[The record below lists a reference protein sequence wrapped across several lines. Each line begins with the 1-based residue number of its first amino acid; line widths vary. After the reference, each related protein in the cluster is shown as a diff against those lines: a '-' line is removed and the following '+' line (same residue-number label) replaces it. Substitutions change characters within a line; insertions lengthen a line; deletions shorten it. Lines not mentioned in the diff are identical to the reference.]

1 MRAGVDIG
9 GTFTDLCIAGPDG
22 IVAIGKALGTPAAP
36 AESVETVLQ
45 DALARGAWR
54 RDEPAPG
61 APAASGA
68 AGESGAGDAAG
79 TPGAAGA
86 AATGGAPRAGGAAGA
101 LSQVVH
107 ATTLVTNALIERK
120 GAKVALL
127 ATAGFRDVI
136 ELARERRPDI
146 YRLDVWRPEPLVP
159 RHLRFDV
166 TERTLAD
173 GTIERAV
180 DEADVAALARELAE
194 RGIEAIAICFLHSY
208 VNPGNEQR
216 ARAAVERAAPG
227 LRVAMSSDVAPEIR
241 EYERTQTTAASVY
254 VQDRVVR
261 YLADLEERL
270 EGLGAGNRLRV
281 MLSNG
286 GVATAEDAAAR
297 PIRMLESGP
306 AAGALAAARFAGV
319 NGYANLMSFDMGGT
333 TAKLCL
339 IEDGRPLVTHEFEAA
354 RTDRF
359 TRGSGLPIKTPTIDM
374 IEIGVGGG
382 SLAHVDTL
390 GLLACGPES
399 AGADPGPA
407 CYGGGGTKPT
417 VTDADL
423 VLGYLDPGF
432 FLGGEMSLDVEA
444 ARRAIETH
452 IAKPLNLSI
461 EEAAWGIHR
470 LVNEDMASAAR
481 VHAAERGH
489 DATGLP
495 LFAFGGAGPVHA
507 FGVGRAL
514 GTTTVIV
521 PAAAGVMSSVGVLAA
536 PLAADGVRSRL
547 EPVDDGTLKRVEPL
561 FAELEQRNAEVLAHS
576 GVTDITH
583 ERSVDMRYVGQG
595 FEVTVPLE
603 GQDLKAA
610 FEAAYVRAH
619 GRTGPDVPIEAISWR
634 VLSRGPDPELRL
646 VAAPAG
652 GGDALKGTRDV
663 YFDDGFVATPIYD
676 RYRMAVGTRID
687 GPAIV
692 EERESTTVVGRDATA
707 RVAEDGSLIMEMT
720 A

>member
-1 MRAGVDIG
+1 VRAGVDIG
-9 GTFTDLCIAGPDG
+9 GTFTDLCLAGPDG
-22 IVAIGKALGTPAAP
+22 IVAIGKALGTPSAP
-36 AESVETVLQ
+36 ADSVETVLR
-45 DALARGAWR
+45 DTLAREGF
-54 RDEPAPG
+54 G
-61 APAASGA
+61 G
-68 AGESGAGDAAG
+68 GDL
-79 TPGAAGA
+79 T
-86 AATGGAPRAGGAAGA
+86 
-101 LSQVVH
+101 QVVH

-127 ATAGFRDVI
+127 ATQGFRDVM

-166 TERTLAD
+166 AERTLAD
-173 GTIERAV
+173 GTIEQPV
-180 DEADVAALARELAE
+180 DEAEVEALAGELAA

-208 VNPGNEQR
+208 ADPDNER
-216 ARAAVERAAPG
+216 KARAAVERAAPE
-227 LRVAMSSDVAPEIR
+227 LRVAISSDVAPEIR

-254 VQDRVVR
+254 VQDLVVR
-261 YLADLEERL
+261 YLTDLEQRL
-270 EGLGAGNRLRV
+270 AGLGAPDRLRV

-286 GVATAEDAAAR
+286 GVATAPDAAER

-306 AAGALAAARFAGV
+306 AAGALAAAKFAGA
-319 NGYANLMSFDMGGT
+319 NGYADLMSFDMGGT

-382 SLAHVDTL
+382 SLAHVDPL

-407 CYGGGGTKPT
+407 CYGGGGTLPT

-432 FLGGEMSLDVEA
+432 FLGGEMRLDVEA
-444 ARRAIETH
+444 AKAAIRTH
-452 IAKPLNLSI
+452 IAEPLGLSV

-507 FGVGRAL
+507 FGVGAAL

-536 PLAADGVRSRL
+536 PLATDAVRSRL
-547 EPVDDGTLKRVEPL
+547 EPVDEQTLERVEPL
-561 FAELEQRNAEVLAHS
+561 FAELEREGAAILSSS

-595 FEVTVPLE
+595 FEVTVPVTAGE
-603 GQDLKAA
+603 DLVGA

-619 GRTGPDVPIEAISWR
+619 GRRGPDVPIEAISWR
-634 VLSRGPDPELRL
+634 VLSRGPDPALRL
-646 VAAPAG
+646 LAAPAG
-652 GGDALKGTRDV
+652 HGDALKGTRDV
-663 YFDDGFVATPIYD
+663 YVDGAYRETPIYD
-676 RYRMAVGTRID
+676 RYRMGVGAQIE

-692 EERESTTVVGRDATA
+692 EERESTTVVGAGATA
-707 RVAEDGSLIMEMT
+707 RVTDDGSLIMTRAARSHDLAGTRLAAPSRGASEERT
-720 A
+720 

>member
-1 MRAGVDIG
+1 VRAGVDIG

-22 IVAIGKALGTPAAP
+22 IVAIGKALTTPAVP
-36 AESVETVLQ
+36 ADSVEAVLR
-45 DALARGAWR
+45 DALERERVG
-54 RDEPAPG
+54 G
-61 APAASGA
+61 
-68 AGESGAGDAAG
+68 GEL
-79 TPGAAGA
+79 T
-86 AATGGAPRAGGAAGA
+86 
-101 LSQVVH
+101 QVVH

-120 GAKVALL
+120 GARVALL
-127 ATAGFRDVI
+127 ATRGFRDVM

-166 TERTLAD
+166 GERTLAD
-173 GTIERAV
+173 GTVEQPLE
-180 DEADVAALARELAE
+180 EAEVEDLARELAA
-194 RGIEAIAICFLHSY
+194 RGIEAVAICFLHSFA
-208 VNPGNEQR
+208 NPANEHA
-216 ARAAVERAAPG
+216 ARAAVERAAPD
-227 LRVAMSSDVAPEIR
+227 LRVALSSDVAPEIR

-261 YLADLEERL
+261 YLADLEARL
-270 EGLGAGNRLRV
+270 SALGAPERLRV

-286 GVATAEDAAAR
+286 GVATARDAAAR
-297 PIRMLESGP
+297 PIRLLESGP
-306 AAGALAAARFAGV
+306 AAGALAAARFAAF
-319 NGYANLMSFDMGGT
+319 NGFTNLMSFDMGGT

-382 SLAHVDTL
+382 SLAHVDAL

-407 CYGGGGTKPT
+407 CYGAGGTRPT

-423 VLGYLDPGF
+423 VLGYLDAGF
-432 FLGGEMSLDVEA
+432 FLGGEMRLDADAARAAIREHVAEPLGLTVEA
-444 ARRAIETH
+444 
-452 IAKPLNLSI
+452 
-461 EEAAWGIHR
+461 AAWGIHR
-470 LVNEDMASAAR
+470 LVDEDMASAAR

-507 FGVGRAL
+507 FGVAAAL
-514 GTTTVIV
+514 GARTVIV
-521 PAAAGVMSSVGVLAA
+521 PAAAGVMSAIGVLAA
-536 PLAADGVRSRL
+536 PLATDGVRSRL
-547 EPVDDGTLKRVEPL
+547 EPVDEDTLARMEPL
-561 FAELEQRNAEVLAHS
+561 FAELEAQGAEVLSAS
-576 GVTDITH
+576 GVSGIAH

-595 FEVTVPLE
+595 FEVTVPVTPGE
-603 GQDLKAA
+603 DLRAA

-619 GRTGPDVPIEAISWR
+619 GRVGPDVPVEAISWR
-634 VLSRGPDPELRL
+634 VLSRGPDPDLRL
-646 VAAPAG
+646 IALSVPTHPG
-652 GGDALKGTRDV
+652 TGDARKGTRAV
-663 YFDDGFVATPIYD
+663 YFDDGYAETPIHD
-676 RYRMAVGTRID
+676 RYRMGPGTTLA

-692 EERESTTVVGRDATA
+692 EERESTTVVGPGATA
-707 RVAEDGSLIMEMT
+707 RVAEDGSLIVEL
-720 A
+720 AA

>member
-1 MRAGVDIG
+1 MR
-9 GTFTDLCIAGPDG
+9 
-22 IVAIGKALGTPAAP
+22 
-36 AESVETVLQ
+36 
-45 DALARGAWR
+45 R
-54 RDEPAPG
+54 RE
-61 APAASGA
+61 
-68 AGESGAGDAAG
+68 
-79 TPGAAGA
+79 
-86 AATGGAPRAGGAAGA
+86 
-101 LSQVVH
+101 
-107 ATTLVTNALIERK
+107 
-120 GAKVALL
+120 
-127 ATAGFRDVI
+127 
-136 ELARERRPDI
+136 
-146 YRLDVWRPEPLVP
+146 
-159 RHLRFDV
+159 
-166 TERTLAD
+166 
-173 GTIERAV
+173 
-180 DEADVAALARELAE
+180 
-194 RGIEAIAICFLHSY
+194 
-208 VNPGNEQR
+208 
-216 ARAAVERAAPG
+216 
-227 LRVAMSSDVAPEIR
+227 LRVAISSDVAPEIR

-270 EGLGAGNRLRV
+270 SSLGAHDRLRV

-286 GVATAEDAAAR
+286 GVATAKDAAAR

-306 AAGALAAARFAGV
+306 AAGALGAARFAGL
-319 NGYANLMSFDMGGT
+319 NGFKDLMSFDMGGT

-407 CYGGGGTKPT
+407 CYGGGGTLPT

-432 FLGGEMSLDVEA
+432 FLGGEMTLDVEA
-444 ARRAIETH
+444 ARTAIRTH
-452 IAKPLNLSI
+452 IAEPLGLTV
-461 EEAAWGIHR
+461 EQAAWGIHR

-507 FGVGRAL
+507 FGVGASL

-536 PLAADGVRSRL
+536 PLATDAVRSRL
-547 EPVDDGTLKRVEPL
+547 EPVDDETLSRVEPL
-561 FAELEQRNAEVLAHS
+561 FAELEQEGAAILAALRASTRHRPRALDRHALRRPGLRGHRPRHPGRGPQARLRG
-576 GVTDITH
+576 GV
-583 ERSVDMRYVGQG
+583 RPRPRPQG
-595 FEVTVPLE
+595 PGRPDRGDQL
-603 GQDLKAA
+603 A
-610 FEAAYVRAH
+610 RAH
-619 GRTGPDVPIEAISWR
+619 PRPGPRPAAR
-634 VLSRGPDPELRL
+634 RR
-646 VAAPAG
+646 AAPAT
-652 GGDALKGTRDV
+652 AKPVKGTRDV
-663 YFDDGFVATPIYD
+663 YFDDGFVDTPIYD
-676 RYRMAVGTRID
+676 RYRMGPGTRID

-692 EERESTTVVGRDATA
+692 EERESTSVVGPGATA
-707 RVAEDGSLIMEMT
+707 RVAEDGSLIIEVV

>member
-22 IVAIGKALGTPAAP
+22 IVAIGKALTTPSAP
-36 AESVETVLQ
+36 ADSVETVLR
-45 DALARGAWR
+45 DALKREAY
-54 RDEPAPG
+54 
-61 APAASGA
+61 
-68 AGESGAGDAAG
+68 
-79 TPGAAGA
+79 
-86 AATGGAPRAGGAAGA
+86 A

-166 TERTLAD
+166 KERTLAD
-173 GTIERAV
+173 GEIEQPL
-180 DEADVAALARELAE
+180 DEQEVAALATELAE

-208 VNPGNEQR
+208 MNPANEQK
-216 ARAAVERAAPG
+216 ARAAVERAAPQ
-227 LRVAMSSDVAPEIR
+227 LRVAISSDVAPEIR
-241 EYERTQTTAASVY
+241 EYERTQTTVASVY
-254 VQDRVVR
+254 VQDRVAR

-270 EGLGAGNRLRV
+270 SSLGAHDRLRV

-286 GVATAEDAAAR
+286 GVATATDAAAR

-306 AAGALAAARFAGV
+306 AAGALGAARFAGL
-319 NGYANLMSFDMGGT
+319 NGFKDLMSFDMGGT

-382 SLAHVDTL
+382 SLAHIDTL

-407 CYGGGGTKPT
+407 CYGGGGTLPT

-432 FLGGEMSLDVEA
+432 FLGGEMTLDVEA
-444 ARRAIETH
+444 ARTAIRTH
-452 IAKPLNLSI
+452 IAEPLGLTV
-461 EEAAWGIHR
+461 EQAAWGIHR
-470 LVNEDMASAAR
+470 LVNEDMARTTR
-481 VHAAERGH
+481 VHATERGH

-507 FGVGRAL
+507 FGVGASL

-536 PLAADGVRSRL
+536 PLATDAVRSRL
-547 EPVDDGTLKRVEPL
+547 EPVDDETLSRVEPL
-561 FAELEQRNAEVLAHS
+561 FAELEEEGAAILVSS
-576 GVTDITH
+576 GADHIVH

-595 FEVTVPLE
+595 FEVTVPVAPGE
-603 GQDLKAA
+603 DLKQA

-619 GRTGPDVPIEAISWR
+619 GRKGPDVPIEAITWR
-634 VLSRGPDPELRL
+634 VLTRGPEPELRL
-646 VAAPAG
+646 FAPATG
-652 GGDALKGTRDV
+652 DGDARKGTRDV
-663 YFDDGFVATPIYD
+663 YFGDGYVVDTPIYD
-676 RYRMAVGTRID
+676 RYRMGPGTRID

-692 EERESTTVVGRDATA
+692 EERESTSVVGPGATA
-707 RVAEDGSLIMEMT
+707 RVADDGSLIVEM
-720 A
+720 AA

>member
-1 MRAGVDIG
+1 VRAGVDIG

-22 IVAIGKALGTPAAP
+22 IVAIGKALGTPSAP
-36 AESVETVLQ
+36 ADSVETVLR
-45 DALARGAWR
+45 DALER
-54 RDEPAPG
+54 RRFG
-61 APAASGA
+61 
-68 AGESGAGDAAG
+68 GDDL
-79 TPGAAGA
+79 T
-86 AATGGAPRAGGAAGA
+86 
-101 LSQVVH
+101 QVVH

-127 ATAGFRDVI
+127 ATAGFRDVM

-166 TERTLAD
+166 RERTLAD
-173 GTIERAV
+173 GTIEQPLDSQEV
-180 DEADVAALARELAE
+180 EALARELAE
-194 RGIEAIAICFLHSY
+194 RGIEAIAVCFLHSFA
-208 VNPGNEQR
+208 NPANER
-216 ARAAVERAAPG
+216 AARAAMERAAPG
-227 LRVAMSSDVAPEIR
+227 LRVALSSDVAPEIR

-261 YLADLEERL
+261 YLADLEDRL
-270 EGLGAGNRLRV
+270 ARLGAGGRLRV

-286 GVATAEDAAAR
+286 GVALARDAAER

-306 AAGALAAARFAGV
+306 AAGALAAARFAGL
-319 NGYANLMSFDMGGT
+319 NGFKDLMSFDMGGT

-382 SLAHVDTL
+382 SLAGVDAL

-407 CYGGGGTKPT
+407 CYGSGGTRPT

-432 FLGGEMSLDVEA
+432 FLGGEMTLDVDA
-444 ARRAIETH
+444 ARSAISEH
-452 IAKPLNLSI
+452 IAEPLGLTV
-461 EEAAWGIHR
+461 EEAAWGVHR

-507 FGVGRAL
+507 FGVGAAL

-521 PAAAGVMSSVGVLAA
+521 PAAAGVMSSIGVLAA
-536 PLAADGVRSRL
+536 PLATDSVRSRL
-547 EPVDDGTLKRVEPL
+547 EPVDRETLSRAEPL
-561 FAELEQRNAEVLAHS
+561 FVELERQGAQVLSLS
-576 GVTDITH
+576 GVGESQITH
-583 ERSVDMRYVGQG
+583 ERSIDMRYVGQG
-595 FEVTVPLE
+595 FEVTVPVKPGE
-603 GQDLKAA
+603 DLKQA

-634 VLSRGPDPELRL
+634 VMTRGPDPELRL
-646 VAAPAG
+646 VAESTG
-652 GGDALKGTRDV
+652 GGNARKGTRHV
-663 YFDDGFVATPIYD
+663 HFGGGYVETPIYD
-676 RYRMAVGTRID
+676 RYRMGPGTQVE

-692 EERESTTVVGRDATA
+692 EERESTTVVGPGASA
-707 RVAEDGSLIMEMT
+707 RVATDGSLVVEVT
-720 A
+720 G

>member
-9 GTFTDLCIAGPDG
+9 GTFTDLCLAGPDG
-22 IVAIGKALGTPAAP
+22 IVAFGKALGTPAAP
-36 AESVETVLQ
+36 SDSVEAVLR
-45 DALARGAWR
+45 DTLAREQLRGA
-54 RDEPAPG
+54 EV
-61 APAASGA
+61 
-68 AGESGAGDAAG
+68 
-79 TPGAAGA
+79 T
-86 AATGGAPRAGGAAGA
+86 
-101 LSQVVH
+101 QVVH

-127 ATAGFRDVI
+127 ATQGFRDVM

-146 YRLDVWRPEPLVP
+146 YRLDVWRPQPLVP
-159 RHLRFDV
+159 RHLRFDIA
-166 TERTLAD
+166 ERTLAD
-173 GTIERAV
+173 GTIEQPL
-180 DEADVAALARELAE
+180 DEADVEALASELAA
-194 RGIEAIAICFLHSY
+194 RGIEAIAISFLHSY
-208 VNPGNEQR
+208 ANPANEQK
-216 ARAAVERAAPG
+216 ARDCVERAAPE
-227 LRVAMSSDVAPEIR
+227 LRVAISSDVAPEIR

-254 VQDRVVR
+254 VQDLVVR
-261 YLADLEERL
+261 YLTDLEQRL
-270 EGLGAGNRLRV
+270 TGLGASGRLRV

-286 GVATAEDAAAR
+286 GVATAQDAAER

-306 AAGALAAARFAGV
+306 AAGALAAAKFAGA
-319 NGYANLMSFDMGGT
+319 NGYDDLMSFDMGGT

-339 IEDGRPLVTHEFEAA
+339 IEHGRPLVTHEFEAA

-382 SLAHVDTL
+382 SLAHIDPL

-407 CYGGGGTKPT
+407 CYGGGGTLPT

-423 VLGYLDPGF
+423 VLGYLDPDF
-432 FLGGEMSLDVEA
+432 FLGGEMRLDVEA
-444 ARRAIETH
+444 ARAAIGTH
-452 IAKPLNLSI
+452 IAEPLGLSV

-507 FGVGRAL
+507 FGVAAAL

-536 PLAADGVRSRL
+536 PLATDAVRSRL
-547 EPVDDGTLKRVEPL
+547 EPVDEDTLARVQPL
-561 FAELEQRNAEVLAHS
+561 FAELEQEGSAILSSS

-583 ERSVDMRYVGQG
+583 ERSVDMRQ
-595 FEVTVPLE
+595 
-603 GQDLKAA
+603 
-610 FEAAYVRAH
+610 
-619 GRTGPDVPIEAISWR
+619 
-634 VLSRGPDPELRL
+634 
-646 VAAPAG
+646 
-652 GGDALKGTRDV
+652 
-663 YFDDGFVATPIYD
+663 
-676 RYRMAVGTRID
+676 
-687 GPAIV
+687 
-692 EERESTTVVGRDATA
+692 
-707 RVAEDGSLIMEMT
+707 
-720 A
+720 

>member
-36 AESVETVLQ
+36 ADSVETVLR
-45 DALARGAWR
+45 DALEREAY
-54 RDEPAPG
+54 E
-61 APAASGA
+61 
-68 AGESGAGDAAG
+68 
-79 TPGAAGA
+79 
-86 AATGGAPRAGGAAGA
+86 
-101 LSQVVH
+101 LQQVVH

-127 ATAGFRDVI
+127 ATAGFRDVM

-159 RHLRFDV
+159 RHLRFDIA
-166 TERTLAD
+166 ERTLAD
-173 GTIERAV
+173 GTIEQAV
-180 DEADVAALARELAE
+180 DAEDVAALAAELAE
-194 RGIEAIAICFLHSY
+194 RGIEAIAICFLHSFA
-208 VNPGNEQR
+208 NADNER
-216 ARAAVERAAPG
+216 AAREAVERAAPG
-227 LRVAMSSDVAPEIR
+227 LRVAISSDVAPEIR

-261 YLADLEERL
+261 YLEDLEERL
-270 EGLGAGNRLRV
+270 TGLGAGGRLRV

-286 GVATAEDAAAR
+286 GVATAKDAADR

-306 AAGALAAARFAGV
+306 AAGALAAARFAGL
-319 NGYANLMSFDMGGT
+319 NGYSDLMSFDMGGT

-359 TRGSGLPIKTPTIDM
+359 TRGSGRPIKTPTIDM

-407 CYGGGGTKPT
+407 CYGGGGEKPT

-432 FLGGEMSLDVEA
+432 FLGGDMSLDVEA
-444 ARRAIETH
+444 ARTAIETH
-452 IAKPLNLSI
+452 IAKPLGLSV
-461 EEAAWGIHR
+461 EAAAWGIHR

-507 FGVGRAL
+507 FGVGAAL

-536 PLAADGVRSRL
+536 PLATDGVRSRV
-547 EPVDDGTLKRVEPL
+547 EPVDDDTLTRMEPL
-561 FAELEQRNAEVLAHS
+561 FAELEQEGEAVLSSS
-576 GVTDITH
+576 GASDITH
-583 ERSVDMRYVGQG
+583 ERSIDMRYVGQG
-595 FEVTVPLE
+595 FEVTVPVE
-603 GQDLKAA
+603 PGEDLRSA
-610 FEAAYVRAH
+610 FEAAYVRSH
-619 GRTGPDVPIEAISWR
+619 GRKGPDVPIEAISWR
-634 VLSRGPDPELRL
+634 VLTRGPDPDLRL
-646 VAAPAG
+646 IAAPT
-652 GGDALKGTRDV
+652 GDGEAKKGTRDV
-663 YFDDGFVATPIYD
+663 WFDDAYVSTPIYD
-676 RYRMAVGTRID
+676 RYRMGVGTEIE

-692 EERESTTVVGRDATA
+692 EERESTSVVGPGATA
-707 RVAEDGSLIMEMT
+707 RVAEDGSLIIEVT
-720 A
+720 E

>member
-1 MRAGVDIG
+1 VRAGVDIG

-22 IVAIGKALGTPAAP
+22 IVAIGKALTTPAAP
-36 AESVETVLQ
+36 ADSVETVLRE
-45 DALARGAWR
+45 ALERERFG
-54 RDEPAPG
+54 G
-61 APAASGA
+61 
-68 AGESGAGDAAG
+68 GDL
-79 TPGAAGA
+79 T
-86 AATGGAPRAGGAAGA
+86 
-101 LSQVVH
+101 QVVH

-120 GAKVALL
+120 GARVALL
-127 ATAGFRDVI
+127 ATRGFRDVM

-146 YRLDVWRPEPLVP
+146 YRLDVWRPAPLVP

-166 TERTLAD
+166 GERTLAD
-173 GTIERAV
+173 GTVEQPL
-180 DEADVAALARELAE
+180 DEAEVEALAGELAE
-194 RGIEAIAICFLHSY
+194 RGIEAVAICFLHSFA
-208 VNPGNEQR
+208 NPANER
-216 ARAAVERAAPG
+216 AARAAVERAAPD
-227 LRVAMSSDVAPEIR
+227 LRVAISSDVAPEIR

-254 VQDRVVR
+254 VQ
-261 YLADLEERL
+261 ERL
-270 EGLGAGNRLRV
+270 SALGARDRLRV

-286 GVATAEDAAAR
+286 GVATAHDAAER

-306 AAGALAAARFAGV
+306 AAGALGAARFAGA
-319 NGYANLMSFDMGGT
+319 NGFTDLMSFDMGGT

-382 SLAHVDTL
+382 SLAGVDTL

-407 CYGGGGTKPT
+407 CYGGGGALPT

-432 FLGGEMSLDVEA
+432 FLGGEMRLDVDA
-444 ARRAIETH
+444 ARAAIREH
-452 IAKPLNLSI
+452 VAEPLGLTV

-507 FGVGRAL
+507 FGVGAAL
-514 GTTTVIV
+514 GTRTVIV
-521 PAAAGVMSSVGVLAA
+521 PAGAGVMSSVGVLAA
-536 PLAADGVRSRL
+536 PLATDAVRSRL
-547 EPVDDGTLKRVEPL
+547 ERVDDRTLVRAEGL
-561 FAELEQRNAEVLAHS
+561 FAELEAQGTQVLSSS
-576 GVTDITH
+576 GVTQIVH
-583 ERSVDMRYVGQG
+583 ERSIDMRYVGQG
-595 FEVTVPLE
+595 FEVTVPIAP
-603 GQDLKAA
+603 GDDLKAA

-634 VLSRGPDPELRL
+634 VLTRGPDPDLRL
-646 VAAPAG
+646 VAGAIG
-652 GGDALKGTRDV
+652 DGDARKGTRAV
-663 YFDDGFVATPIYD
+663 YFDDGYAETPIYD
-676 RYRMAVGTRID
+676 RYRMGPGTRID

-692 EERESTTVVGRDATA
+692 EERESTTVVGPGASA
-707 RVAEDGSLIMEMT
+707 RVAADGSLIVELP

>member
-1 MRAGVDIG
+1 LASERLG
-9 GTFTDLCIAGPDG
+9 GGDL
-22 IVAIGKALGTPAAP
+22 T
-36 AESVETVLQ
+36 
-45 DALARGAWR
+45 
-54 RDEPAPG
+54 
-61 APAASGA
+61 
-68 AGESGAGDAAG
+68 
-79 TPGAAGA
+79 
-86 AATGGAPRAGGAAGA
+86 
-101 LSQVVH
+101 QVVH

-127 ATAGFRDVI
+127 ATSGFRDVI

-146 YRLDVWRPEPLVP
+146 YRLDVWRPPPLVP

-166 TERTLAD
+166 AERTLAD
-173 GTIERAV
+173 GTIEQPV
-180 DEADVAALARELAE
+180 DTQDVEALARELAG
-194 RGIEAIAICFLHSY
+194 RGIEAVAVCFLHSFA
-208 VNPGNEQR
+208 NPSNEQA
-216 ARAAVERAAPG
+216 ARQAIEHVAPG
-227 LRVAMSSDVAPEIR
+227 LRVALSSDVAPEIR

-270 EGLGAGNRLRV
+270 AGLGAGGRLRV

-286 GVATAEDAAAR
+286 GVATAQDAAGR

-306 AAGALAAARFAGV
+306 AAGALAAAKFAGA

-382 SLAHVDTL
+382 SLARVDAL

-407 CYGGGGTKPT
+407 CYGAGGTLPT

-432 FLGGEMSLDVEA
+432 FLGGEMTLDVEA
-444 ARRAIETH
+444 ARTAIRTY
-452 IAKPLNLSI
+452 IAEPLRLTV

-470 LVNEDMASAAR
+470 LVDEDMASAAR

-489 DATGLP
+489 DGSGLP

-507 FGVGRAL
+507 AGVAAAL
-514 GTTTVIV
+514 GTPTVIV

-536 PLAADGVRSRL
+536 PLATDAVRSRL
-547 EPVDDGTLKRVEPL
+547 EPVDDETLSRVEPL
-561 FAELEQRNAEVLAHS
+561 FAELEEAAAAILASS
-576 GVTDITH
+576 GVADDDILH

-595 FEVTVPLE
+595 FEVTVPVTPGE
-603 GQDLKAA
+603 DLRAA

-619 GRTGPDVPIEAISWR
+619 GRVGPDVPIEAISWR
-634 VLSRGPDPELRL
+634 VLTRGPDPELRL
-646 VAAPAG
+646 VAAPTG
-652 GGDALKGTRDV
+652 DGDARKGTRSV
-663 YFDDGFVATPIYD
+663 YFDDRYLETPIYD
-676 RYRMAVGTRID
+676 RYRMGPGTRID

-692 EERESTTVVGRDATA
+692 EERESTSVVGPGATA
-707 RVAEDGSLIMEMT
+707 RVAEDGSLILERV

>member
-1 MRAGVDIG
+1 VDIG

-36 AESVETVLQ
+36 ADSVETVLR
-45 DALARGAWR
+45 DTLEREALG
-54 RDEPAPG
+54 G
-61 APAASGA
+61 
-68 AGESGAGDAAG
+68 GDLA
-79 TPGAAGA
+79 
-86 AATGGAPRAGGAAGA
+86 
-101 LSQVVH
+101 QVVH

-120 GAKVALL
+120 GARVALL
-127 ATAGFRDVI
+127 ATQGFRDVM

-146 YRLDVWRPEPLVP
+146 YRLDVWRPRPLVP

-166 TERTLAD
+166 AERTLAD
-173 GTIERAV
+173 GAIEQPV
-180 DEADVAALARELAE
+180 DVGEVEALARELAE
-194 RGIEAIAICFLHSY
+194 RGIEAVAICFLHSFA
-208 VNPGNEQR
+208 NPANEQA
-216 ARAAVERAAPG
+216 ARDAIERAAPG
-227 LRVAMSSDVAPEIR
+227 LRVAISSDVAPEIR

-261 YLADLEERL
+261 YLADLERRL
-270 EGLGAGNRLRV
+270 ASLGAEDRLRV

-286 GVATAEDAAAR
+286 GVATAQDAAER

-306 AAGALAAARFAGV
+306 AAGALGAAKFAGH
-319 NGYANLMSFDMGGT
+319 NGYEDLMSFDMGGT

-339 IEDGRPLVTHEFEAA
+339 IEGGRPLVTHEFEAA

-359 TRGSGLPIKTPTIDM
+359 TRGSGLPVKTPTIDM

-382 SLAHVDTL
+382 SLAGVDTL

-407 CYGGGGTKPT
+407 CYDGGGTRPT

-423 VLGYLDPGF
+423 VLGYLDPAF
-432 FLGGEMSLDVEA
+432 FLGGEMTLDVDA
-444 ARRAIETH
+444 ARRAIREH
-452 IAKPLNLSI
+452 VADPLGLSV

-507 FGVGRAL
+507 FGVAAAL
-514 GTTTVIV
+514 GTRIVIV

-536 PLAADGVRSRL
+536 PLAMDAVRSRV
-547 EPVDDGTLKRVEPL
+547 EPVDDGTLERMEPL
-561 FAELEQRNAEVLAHS
+561 FAELEAQDAAVLTAS
-576 GVTDITH
+576 GVAAADIVH
-583 ERSVDMRYVGQG
+583 ERSIDMRYVGQG
-595 FEVTVPLE
+595 FEVTVPVAAGE
-603 GQDLKAA
+603 DLRAA

-619 GRTGPDVPIEAISWR
+619 GRVGPDVPVEAISWR
-634 VLSRGPDPELRL
+634 VLTRGPDPDLRL

-652 GGDALKGTRDV
+652 EGDPRKGTRLV
-663 YFDDGFVATPIYD
+663 YFDDGYVQTPIYD
-676 RYRMAVGTRID
+676 RYRMAPGTEIT

-692 EERESTTVVGRDATA
+692 EERESTSVVGPGTTA
-707 RVAEDGSLIMEMT
+707 RVADDGSLVI
-720 A
+720 AVIA

>member
-36 AESVETVLQ
+36 ADSVETVLR
-45 DALARGAWR
+45 DTLADQPFDG
-54 RDEPAPG
+54 
-61 APAASGA
+61 
-68 AGESGAGDAAG
+68 GELA
-79 TPGAAGA
+79 
-86 AATGGAPRAGGAAGA
+86 
-101 LSQVVH
+101 QVVH

-120 GAKVALL
+120 GARMALL

-166 TERTLAD
+166 AERTLAD
-173 GTIERAV
+173 GTIERH
-180 DEADVAALARELAE
+180 ADTDDVEALARELAE
-194 RGIEAIAICFLHSY
+194 RGVEAIAICFLHSFA
-208 VNPGNEQR
+208 NPENER
-216 ARAAVERAAPG
+216 AARAAVERVAPG
-227 LRVAMSSDVAPEIR
+227 LRVAISSDIAPEIR
-241 EYERTQTTAASVY
+241 EYERTQTTAASVF

-261 YLADLEERL
+261 YLADLEAR
-270 EGLGAGNRLRV
+270 LGALGASDRLRV

-286 GVATAEDAAAR
+286 GVATAEDAAQR

-306 AAGALAAARFAGV
+306 AAGALAAARFAGL
-319 NGYANLMSFDMGGT
+319 NGFSDLMSFDMGGT

-382 SLAHVDTL
+382 SLAHVDAL

-407 CYGGGGTKPT
+407 CYGGGGTQPT

-423 VLGYLDPGF
+423 VLGYLDAGF
-432 FLGGEMSLDVEA
+432 FLGGEMALDVEA
-444 ARRAIETH
+444 AREAIRTQ
-452 IAKPLNLSI
+452 IADPLNLSV

-507 FGVGRAL
+507 FGVGAAL

-547 EPVDDGTLKRVEPL
+547 EAVDEHTLTRAEPL
-561 FAELEQRNAEVLAHS
+561 FAELEAQNAEVLSHS

-583 ERSVDMRYVGQG
+583 ERSIDMRYVGQG
-595 FEVTVPLE
+595 FEVAVPIAPGE
-603 GQDLKAA
+603 DLRAA

-619 GRTGPDVPIEAISWR
+619 GRVGPDVPIEAISWR
-634 VLSRGPDPELRL
+634 VLTRGPDPDLRL

-652 GGDALKGTRDV
+652 DGDARKGTRDV
-663 YFDDGFVATPIYD
+663 YFDDGYVTTPIYD
-676 RYRMAVGTRID
+676 RYKMGPGTTVD

-692 EERESTTVVGRDATA
+692 EERESTTVVGPNATA
-707 RVAEDGSLIMEMT
+707 RVADDGSLIVT
-720 A
+720 VKA

>member
-22 IVAIGKALGTPAAP
+22 IVTIGKALSTPSAP
-36 AESVETVLQ
+36 ADSVETVLR
-45 DALARGAWR
+45 DALEREAY
-54 RDEPAPG
+54 
-61 APAASGA
+61 
-68 AGESGAGDAAG
+68 
-79 TPGAAGA
+79 
-86 AATGGAPRAGGAAGA
+86 A

-127 ATAGFRDVI
+127 ATAGFRDVM

-166 TERTLAD
+166 KERTLAD
-173 GTIERAV
+173 GEIEQPV
-180 DEADVAALARELAE
+180 DEQEVGALAEELAE

-208 VNPGNEQR
+208 MNPANEQK
-216 ARAAVERAAPG
+216 ASAAVERAAPQ
-227 LRVAMSSDVAPEIR
+227 LRVAISSDVAPEIR

-270 EGLGAGNRLRV
+270 SSLGAHDRLRV

-286 GVATAEDAAAR
+286 GVATAKDAAAR

-306 AAGALAAARFAGV
+306 AAGALGAARFAGL
-319 NGYANLMSFDMGGT
+319 NGFKDLMSFDMGGT

-407 CYGGGGTKPT
+407 CYGGGGTLPT

-432 FLGGEMSLDVEA
+432 FLGGEMTLDVEA
-444 ARRAIETH
+444 ARTAIRTH
-452 IAKPLNLSI
+452 IAEPLGLTV
-461 EEAAWGIHR
+461 EQAAWGIHR

-507 FGVGRAL
+507 FGVGGLARDDDRDRPRRGGRHEQRRRARR
-514 GTTTVIV
+514 
-521 PAAAGVMSSVGVLAA
+521 SVGHRRRAQPPRAGRRRDAVARGAA
-536 PLAADGVRSRL
+536 VRRAGGGRRRDPRRVRSR
-547 EPVDDGTLKRVEPL
+547 R
-561 FAELEQRNAEVLAHS
+561 
-576 GVTDITH
+576 DIVH
-583 ERSVDMRYVGQG
+583 ERSIDMRYVGQG
-595 FEVTVPLE
+595 FEVTVPVDAGRGPQAGVRGGVRPRPRPQGPGRADRGHQL
-603 GQDLKAA
+603 A
-610 FEAAYVRAH
+610 RAH
-619 GRTGPDVPIEAISWR
+619 PRAGPRSAARRRS
-634 VLSRGPDPELRL
+634 
-646 VAAPAG
+646 APATETPER
-652 GGDALKGTRDV
+652 AR
-663 YFDDGFVATPIYD
+663 ATS
-676 RYRMAVGTRID
+676 T
-687 GPAIV
+687 
-692 EERESTTVVGRDATA
+692 STTASSTPRSTTATGWERA
-707 RVAEDGSLIMEMT
+707 RGSTVPRSSRSASPPPLSARARPPASPTT
-720 A
+720 AA